1 VDRLSTAEATAMEI
15 AEANR
20 LMVADLAA
28 TASTITNQDRQIS
41 VVVDVTDESCHRS
54 ILISSSRL
62 HSSST
67 LRITH
72 KPCITFCVELK
83 EKWPSPW
90 PQFLFA
96 VHKT

>member
-41 VVVDVTDESCHRS
+41 VVVDVTDEVV
-54 ILISSSRL
+54 
-62 HSSST
+62 T
-67 LRITH
+67 AA
-72 KPCITFCVELK
+72 F
-83 EKWPSPW
+83 
-90 PQFLFA
+90 
-96 VHKT
+96 